1 MRKAQAALEFLTTY
15 GWAFLVILIMI
26 GALAYFGVLNPSN
39 LLPPRCMFSPE
50 IQCLE
55 HKILG
60 SVNIGGVNRGYLAF
74 RVRNNVGQMASF
86 SFNATDIATNEYCI
100 NVGIIGGGTNIR
112 AGKIMEV
119 NCTFNST
126 LPVGDRR
133 KFEVSAN
140 YTKSGGSYS
149 TPVKGEIYGE
159 IQ

>member
-15 GWAFLVILIMI
+15 GWAFLVILVMI

-55 HKILG
+55 HQILG
-60 SVNIGGVNRGYLAF
+60 NVGGSGHGYLAF

-86 SFNATDIATNEYCI
+86 SFNATDVATNQGCTS
-100 NVGIIGGGTNIR
+100 VGIIGGGTDIK
-112 AGKIMEV
+112 AGRIMEV
-119 NCTFNST
+119 NCTFPST

-133 KFEVSAN
+133 KFEVSAI
-140 YTKSGGSYS
+140 YMKSGGSYNTS
-149 TPVKGEIYGE
+149 VKGEIYGE